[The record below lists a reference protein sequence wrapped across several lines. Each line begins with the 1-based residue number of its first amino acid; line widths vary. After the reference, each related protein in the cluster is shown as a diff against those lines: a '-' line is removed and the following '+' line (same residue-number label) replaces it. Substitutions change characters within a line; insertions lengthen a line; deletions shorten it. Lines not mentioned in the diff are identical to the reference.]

1 MIAKKKQNKD
11 FNLNRQKKS
20 GLASFVARPVPEED
34 EVVDF
39 EKAVNRELRDQ
50 EIDSHLID
58 VYSDRRGGRV
68 DVSRMNIKKKSNFFL
83 SLLKN
88 IILILF
94 LAAIVNFIYNQY
106 FQNNNDISSLELKL
120 IAPERIIA
128 GEEFYY
134 EVEYFNPSKFV
145 FSEIYLEMQY
155 PENFIFESST
165 LNSVPIEA
173 SSGNYA
179 FNLEALAPGERATL
193 KIKGYI
199 LNLPES
205 VNLAV
210 ARLTY
215 LPGTFSSHFKKEA
228 SSSTIIRG
236 LGFLIDTES
245 SNAIFIN
252 QENEI
257 KIFFSG
263 FDDGLLS
270 DKLSDFDIF
279 FNFSEGS
286 GGEMLG
292 ASSSPSLASSP
303 SSSAEEILAEEKLS
317 LEKLSAFSW
326 HISNLNDKMSR
337 QETVFKY
344 KVKNKVENFQIN
356 IGLRHK
362 ISDKEFI
369 FWQKTLR
376 PELVSSDLSLNLI
389 LNASN
394 NDQSLDFGSDLNYS
408 LHYSNKGTKA
418 YNDVV
423 IMVILEGE
431 VLDFDSLIIG
441 QNGERSA
448 NSIIWSKNELGR
460 LAEIKAGTEGE
471 INFNLKLKDFD
482 PSFLGKN
489 LEISAHAQYS
499 VGGKEINGS
508 ENISNKIINKINSDL
523 SLKEELRYFNED
535 NYPVGSGPL
544 PPEVNQKTEF
554 RVYWTIEN
562 NLHELRELKVVFNLP
577 ANVNFSGKEELDLGQ
592 LYYDENLRQVVWDIG
607 LLPTSKYL
615 LKSSFTL
622 SVVPEEDDVDKI
634 LVLSPGST
642 VSAID
647 TETGGLILKK
657 TEAKTSRL
665 EDDEIAAMNNSG
677 RVK

>member
-1 MIAKKKQNKD
+1 MIGKKKLEKD
-11 FNLNRQKKS
+11 FNLKRQKES
-20 GLASFVARPVPEED
+20 GLASFVARPIPEEN

-58 VYSDRRGGRV
+58 VYSDKKGGRV
-68 DVSRMNIKKKSNFFL
+68 DVSQMNIKKKQGFFF

-88 IILILF
+88 IILILL
-94 LAAIVNFIYNQY
+94 LAGIVNFVYNQY
-106 FQNNNDISSLELKL
+106 FRNDNDISSLKLELV
-120 IAPERIIA
+120 APERLVA

-155 PENFIFESST
+155 PENFVFDSAT
-165 LNSVPIEA
+165 LNSVPIA
-173 SSGNYA
+173 PSSGNYA
-179 FNLEALAPGERATL
+179 FNLETLASGERATL

-205 VNLAV
+205 VNLAI

-236 LGFLIDTES
+236 LGFLVDTES
-245 SNAIFIN
+245 SNAVFVN

-263 FDDGLLS
+263 FDEGLLS
-270 DKLSDFDIF
+270 DKLSEFDIF
-279 FNFSEGS
+279 FDFSEGS
-286 GGEMLG
+286 GGEILE
-292 ASSSPSLASSP
+292 ATSSLSLASS
-303 SSSAEEILAEEKLS
+303 EETLKEKLS

-326 HISNLNDKMSR
+326 HIANLKPMMDR
-337 QETVFKY
+337 QETIFKY
-344 KVKNKVENFQIN
+344 KVKNKVDNFQVN

-362 ISDKEFI
+362 LNDKEFV
-369 FWQKTLR
+369 FWQKTLK

-389 LNASN
+389 LNASK
-394 NDQSLDFGSDLNYS
+394 NDQALNFGSDLNYS

-418 YNDVV
+418 YQDVV
-423 IMVILEGE
+423 IMAVLEGE
-431 VLDFDSLIIG
+431 VLDFDALVIG

-448 NSIIWSKNELGR
+448 NSIVWSKNELPR
-460 LAEIKAGTEGE
+460 LAEIKAGAEGE
-471 INFNLKLKDFD
+471 INFNIKVKNFN
-482 PSFLGKN
+482 SNFLGKD
-489 LEISAHAQYS
+489 LEISAYAQYS
-499 VGGKEINGS
+499 VGGKEISGS

-523 SLKEELRYFNED
+523 ALKEELRYFNED

-544 PPEVNQKTEF
+544 PLEVNQKTEF

-562 NLHELRELKVVFNLP
+562 NLHELRELKATFNLP
-577 ANVNFSGKEELDLGQ
+577 AYVNFSGKEELEVGR
-592 LYYDENLRQVVWDIG
+592 LYYDENLRQVVWEIG

-615 LKSSFTL
+615 LQGSFAL
-622 SVVPEEDDVDKI
+622 SVIPTENDRDRI

-647 TETGGLILKK
+647 TETGGVILKK
-657 TEAKTSRL
+657 TEPKTSRL
-665 EDDEIAAMNNSG
+665 EDDDIAQMNNSG

>member
-1 MIAKKKQNKD
+1 MIAKKKQGKD
-11 FNLNRQKKS
+11 FSLKNQKES
-20 GLASFVARPVPEED
+20 GLASFVARPIPEEG
-34 EVVDF
+34 EIIDF

-58 VYSDRRGGRV
+58 VYSDKKGGRV
-68 DVSRMNIKKKSNFFL
+68 DVSHMNIKKKPKFFL

-88 IILILF
+88 IIFVALLVA
-94 LAAIVNFIYNQY
+94 LVNFVYNQY
-106 FQNNNDISSLELKL
+106 FRNDNDISSLKLEL
-120 IAPERIIA
+120 IAPERVVA

-155 PENFIFESST
+155 PDNFIFDSAT
-165 LNSVPIEA
+165 LNSIPVLPEN
-173 SSGNYA
+173 GNYA
-179 FNLEALAPGERATL
+179 FKLETLDSGERASL

-215 LPGTFSSHFKKEA
+215 LPGTFSSHFKKED

-236 LGFLIDTES
+236 LGFLVDTES

-263 FDDGLLS
+263 FDDGLLTE
-270 DKLSDFDIF
+270 KLSEFDIF
-279 FNFSEGS
+279 FDFSDGS
-286 GGEMLG
+286 GGEILG
-292 ASSSPSLASSP
+292 ATSSLSLASN
-303 SSSAEEILAEEKLS
+303 EELSEEKLS

-326 HISNLNDKMSR
+326 HIANLSSLMNR
-337 QETVFKY
+337 QETTFKY
-344 KVKNKVENFQIN
+344 RVKNKVDAFQVN
-356 IGLRHK
+356 ISLRHRL
-362 ISDKEFI
+362 SDKEYV
-369 FWQKTLR
+369 FWQKTLK

-389 LNASN
+389 LNDSS
-394 NDQSLDFGSDLNYS
+394 NDQALNFGSDLNYS

-418 YNDVV
+418 YQDVV
-423 IMVILEGE
+423 IMAILEGE
-431 VLDFDSLIIG
+431 VLDFDSLVIG

-448 NSIIWSKNELGR
+448 NSIVWSKNELPALR
-460 LAEIKAGTEGE
+460 EIKAGTEGE
-471 INFNLKLKDFD
+471 INFNIKVKDFN
-482 PSFLGKN
+482 SNFLGKN
-489 LEISAHAQYS
+489 LELSAHAQYS
-499 VGGKEINGS
+499 VGGKEISGA

-523 SLKEELRYFNED
+523 NLKEELRYFNDD

-562 NLHELRELKVVFNLP
+562 NLHELRELKATFNLP
-577 ANVNFSGKEELDLGQ
+577 AYVNFTGRQELEVGS
-592 LYYDENLRQVVWDIG
+592 LYYDDDLRQVVWEIG

-615 LKSSFTL
+615 LQGSFYL
-622 SVVPEEDDVDKI
+622 SVTPTDNDRDKI
-634 LVLSPGST
+634 LVLSPGSI

-647 TETGGLILKK
+647 TETGGVILSK
-657 TEAKTSRL
+657 TEPKTSRL
-665 EDDEIAAMNNSG
+665 EDDDIAQMNNSG

>member
-1 MIAKKKQNKD
+1 MIAKKKQGKD
-11 FNLNRQKKS
+11 LSLKNQKES
-20 GLASFVARPVPEED
+20 GLASFVARPIPEEG
-34 EVVDF
+34 EVIDF

-50 EIDSHLID
+50 EIDSHLVD
-58 VYSDRRGGRV
+58 VYSDKKGGRV
-68 DVSRMNIKKKSNFFL
+68 DVSRMNIKKKPKFFL
-83 SLLKN
+83 SVLKN
-88 IILILF
+88 IIIIAL
-94 LAAIVNFIYNQY
+94 LAMLVNFVYNQY
-106 FQNNNDISSLELKL
+106 FRNNNDISSLSLEL
-120 IAPERIIA
+120 IAPERVVA

-155 PENFIFESST
+155 PDNFVFDSAT
-165 LNSVPIEA
+165 LNSIPIAPEN
-173 SSGNYA
+173 GNYA
-179 FNLEALAPGERATL
+179 FKLETLASGQTASL

-215 LPGTFSSHFKKEA
+215 LPGTFSSHFKKED
-228 SSSTIIRG
+228 SSSTIVRG
-236 LGFLIDTES
+236 LGFLVDTES
-245 SNAIFIN
+245 SNAVFIN

-263 FDDGLLS
+263 FDDGLLT
-270 DKLSDFDIF
+270 DKLSEFDIF
-279 FNFSEGS
+279 FDFSEGS
-286 GGEMLG
+286 GGEILG
-292 ASSSPSLASSP
+292 ATSSLSLASS
-303 SSSAEEILAEEKLS
+303 EELPEEKLS

-326 HISNLNDKMSR
+326 HIANLSPLMNR
-337 QETVFKY
+337 QETTFKY
-344 KVKNKVENFQIN
+344 RVKNKVDDFQIN
-356 IGLRHK
+356 ISLRHRL
-362 ISDKEFI
+362 SDKEYV
-369 FWQKTLR
+369 FWQKTLK

-389 LNASN
+389 LNDSK
-394 NDQSLDFGSDLNYS
+394 NDQALNFGSDLNYS

-418 YNDVV
+418 YQDVV
-423 IMVILEGE
+423 IMAILEGE
-431 VLDFDSLIIG
+431 VLDFNSLVIG

-448 NSIIWSKNELGR
+448 NSIIWSKNELPR

-471 INFNLKLKDFD
+471 INFNIKVKDFN
-482 PSFLGKN
+482 PNFLGKN
-489 LEISAHAQYS
+489 LELSAHAQYS
-499 VGGKEINGS
+499 VGGKEISGA

-523 SLKEELRYFNED
+523 NLKEELRYFNDD

-562 NLHELRELKVVFNLP
+562 NLHELRELKATFTLP
-577 ANVNFSGKEELDLGQ
+577 DYVNFAGREELEVGS
-592 LYYDENLRQVVWDIG
+592 LYYDDDLRQVVWEIG

-615 LKSSFTL
+615 LQGSFSL
-622 SVVPEEDDVDKI
+622 SVIPTENDRDKI
-634 LVLSPGST
+634 LVLSPGSI

-647 TETGGLILKK
+647 TETGGVILKK
-657 TEAKTSRL
+657 TEPKTSRL